1 MDFEKE
7 IIEYENTNYD
17 RPYIVKIG
25 LIPVIITAPHG
36 IKQTK
41 SDGKIKLSEPFTK
54 AITQYIANQTNAS
67 FLIKTKDTKVDA
79 NSEEKENFKDTLLY
93 LIKKHNIK
101 LLIDIHGAKKERD
114 FDIEF
119 GTLNNLSIDYT
130 VIKELEDAF
139 KEEGIKN
146 IVYNNPFKGGGIT
159 RYIYAN
165 TNIDII
171 QIEINQKYRDYNN
184 IENIQKVCNALNKF
198 INQYISYL
206 K

>member
-1 MDFEKE
+1 MNFKEE
-7 IIEYENTNYD
+7 IIKYENTNYEM
-17 RPYIVKIG
+17 PYIVKIG
-25 LIPVIITAPHG
+25 LVPVILTVPYD
-36 IKQTK
+36 IKQIK

-130 VIKELEDAF
+130 VIKELGELY
-139 KEEGIKN
+139 GIYQFN
-146 IVYNNPFKGGGIT
+146 SFT
-159 RYIYAN
+159 F
-165 TNIDII
+165 
-171 QIEINQKYRDYNN
+171 
-184 IENIQKVCNALNKF
+184 NKF
-198 INQYISYL
+198 Y
-206 K
+206 

>member
-7 IIEYENTNYD
+7 IMEYENTNYD

-41 SDGKIKLSEPFTK
+41 SDGNTKLPEPFTK
-54 AITQYIANQTNAS
+54 AIAQYIANQTNAS

-119 GTLNNLSIDYT
+119 GTLNNLSIDFT

-184 IENIQKVCNALNKF
+184 IENIQKLCNTLNKF

-206 K
+206 R